1 MMRVNVLLDIFLIGV
16 GLYLTMTDPAAKTL
30 GIILVLAGVTSRIT
44 GTVFSPTEP
53 YDERQG
59 TIKIRSGHIAYIVS
73 IGYLFLI
80 LILVNLSIIKDIQ
93 FALLLALGGQVLF
106 FPLILLYVNRKI

>member
-1 MMRVNVLLDIFLIGV
+1 M
-16 GLYLTMTDPAAKTL
+16 KTL
-30 GIILVLAGVTSRIT
+30 GIVLVLAGIASRIT
-44 GTVFSPTEP
+44 AVSFSPNEP

-59 TIKIRSGHIAYIVS
+59 EIKIRSGHIAYLVS

-93 FALLLALGGQVLF
+93 FALLLALGGQILF
-106 FPLILLYVNRKI
+106 FPIILIFVNRRI

>member
-1 MMRVNVLLDIFLIGV
+1 MKRVNVLLDIILIGV

-44 GTVFSPTEP
+44 GTVFSPMEP

-59 TIKIRSGHIAYIVS
+59 AVKIRSGHIAYLVS

-80 LILVNLSIIKDIQ
+80 LFLVNLSIIQDIQ
-93 FALLLALGGQVLF
+93 FALLLALGGQILF
-106 FPLILLYVNRKI
+106 FPIALWFVNRRI

>member
-1 MMRVNVLLDIFLIGV
+1 
-16 GLYLTMTDPAAKTL
+16 MTDPAAKTL

-53 YDERQG
+53 YDERQAE
-59 TIKIRSGHIAYIVS
+59 IKIRSGHIAYLVS

-93 FALLLALGGQVLF
+93 FALLLALGGQILF
-106 FPLILLYVNRKI
+106 FPTALWFVNRRI

>member
-30 GIILVLAGVTSRIT
+30 GIILILAGVTSRIT

-59 TIKIRSGHIAYIVS
+59 TIKIRSGHIAYLVS

-80 LILVNLSIIKDIQ
+80 LILVNLSILQDIQ

-106 FPLILLYVNRKI
+106 FPLILLYVNRKM

>member
-59 TIKIRSGHIAYIVS
+59 EIKIRSGNIAYLVS

-80 LILVNLSIIKDIQ
+80 LVLVNLSIIQDIQ
-93 FALLLALGGQVLF
+93 FALLLALGGQILF
-106 FPLILLYVNRKI
+106 FPIVLIFVNRRI

>member
-1 MMRVNVLLDIFLIGV
+1 MKRVNVLLDFILIGV

-53 YDERQG
+53 YDER
-59 TIKIRSGHIAYIVS
+59 
-73 IGYLFLI
+73 
-80 LILVNLSIIKDIQ
+80 
-93 FALLLALGGQVLF
+93 
-106 FPLILLYVNRKI
+106 

>member
-1 MMRVNVLLDIFLIGV
+1 MKRVNVLLDIILIGV
-16 GLYLTMTDPAAKTL
+16 GLYLTMTDSAAKTL

-59 TIKIRSGHIAYIVS
+59 IVKIRSGHIAYLVS

-80 LILVNLSIIKDIQ
+80 LLLVNLSIIKDIQ
-93 FALLLALGGQVLF
+93 FALLLALGGQILF
-106 FPLILLYVNRKI
+106 FPIVLIFINRRI

>member
-1 MMRVNVLLDIFLIGV
+1 MKRVNVLLDIILIGV

-30 GIILVLAGVTSRIT
+30 GTILVLAGVTSRVT

-59 TIKIRSGHIAYIVS
+59 TVKIRSGHIAYLIS

-80 LILVNLSIIKDIQ
+80 LVLVNLSIIQDIQ
-93 FALLLALGGQVLF
+93 FALLLALGGQILF
-106 FPLILLYVNRKI
+106 FPLVLIFVNRRI